1 MLTSN
6 EHCSFIM
13 SIITSNISRADDP
26 AASVSEVHDGVVSV
40 EEFSIS
46 PDLAELIRETRVI
59 QGSSFLTSNRSRD
72 HVMFIGKQQ

>member
-1 MLTSN
+1 
-6 EHCSFIM
+6 M
-13 SIITSNISRADDP
+13 SINTSNISHGDDP
-26 AASVSEVHDGVVSV
+26 AARVSELHDGVVSV

-59 QGSSFLTSNRSRD
+59 HGSNFLTSNRSRD